1 MNATASAS
9 RFYLVNH
16 QSIHGVFALWSAK
29 NRISSTCA
37 SIVSSKREIHRAIR
51 HKNGERI
58 ERETLQILLNSPM
71 KKKFYNSLEFF
82 VRYVA
87 PSKDSLHLI
96 DEKSSNRNMHTYPYT
111 HMGHDIRI
119 NTHSSLNQC

>member
-71 KKKFYNSLEFF
+71 TNSIILSNFSF
-82 VRYVA
+82 
-87 PSKDSLHLI
+87 DTSLPQKILFI
-96 DEKSSNRNMHTYPYT
+96 SSTRNPRIVTC
-111 HMGHDIRI
+111 IRI
-119 NTHSSLNQC
+119 HILIWDTIYV